1 MSFETEFFGPGN
13 RLRWEA
19 IQANTLSPEIRQRL
33 GPFLEDFASNLEVL
47 ALPCV
52 REDGRV
58 QWYIVCRSPRVT
70 RVARDEVRAFLGP
83 TYSDFEGKPKPL
95 DPNDPVEAA
104 VLAEYG
110 ENAFRI
116 AIGSREILDVA
127 RERLRLM
134 IQIQGERPTRYAKR
148 IRAVGRILRDFEYAL
163 LVADGVTAEECI
175 EELRAAGKLSASN
188 LLFLEIRRLATC
200 GNWDAI
206 LALPELDT
214 LLAIARP
221 RRVTEALIRAV
232 YNSRL
237 RGFEEENQPK
247 EAFSRFR
254 TEIFERFRDLYKTR
268 ASLAGWEVDAS
279 FLLVAAQSHEGRQG
293 AVNQILERYPGGS
306 TQRTY
311 LEAIAGQITT
321 TEQAPHSALLATARA
336 AFSEADIDR
345 AFELSIKLPPSFD
358 RSALLLRC
366 ARDMGTL
373 ATAEAAIA
381 SLETLSEKDQKRVDQ
396 HVVLGKIRD
405 DLAQLS
411 ANDSAGSPE
420 SAIAAEIPRDWIA
433 WLRRLTV
440 PEPWKAAVSVAETAA
455 REWALEGLL
464 ENPSDV
470 QEIADLLLAPR
481 PEWGQL
487 ALQDALPFFL
497 EFCER
502 SESDTRLR
510 AVYENLFLTV
520 ALDAFVSMPQVFAL
534 LRITSA
540 RLQLGVSA
548 QDYVA
553 VIQGLSSAIRAV
565 ESPAVAESA
574 LDAIEMLIAAPCPDV
589 REREQFFLNVNGVFQ
604 RWFTRV
610 ESSQFA
616 LLRSLGE
623 EIGVSGGVSDQDL
636 GTGSEDTGAIWASLS
651 GKKIAVYSL
660 QESALRRVVNVL
672 HSLCPDV
679 RVDTFHDHVGG
690 SPSLR
695 TASERADIFIL
706 AIAAAKHAATGF
718 IEDRRPKGLVTLY
731 ARGQGSAGML
741 HALAQHLTVRG

>member
-19 IQANTLSPEIRQRL
+19 IQARTLSPDIQLRL
-33 GPFLEDFASNLEVL
+33 GPFLEDFESNLEVL

-58 QWYIVCRSPRVT
+58 QWYIVCQSARAT

-83 TYSDFEGKPKPL
+83 SYSDFEGKPKPL

-116 AIGSREILDVA
+116 AIGSREILDAA

-134 IQIQGERPTRYAKR
+134 IQMQGERPTRYAKR

-163 LVADGVTAEECI
+163 LAADGVTAEECI

-188 LLFLEIRRLATC
+188 LLFLEVRRLAAC
-200 GNWDAI
+200 GKWDAV

-214 LLAIARP
+214 LLAITRP

-232 YNSRL
+232 YGSRL
-237 RGFEEENQPK
+237 RGFEEANRPN
-247 EAFSRFR
+247 EAFARFR
-254 TEIFERFRDLYKTR
+254 SEIFERFRDLYKTR
-268 ASLAGWEVDAS
+268 ARLTGWEIDAS
-279 FLLVAAQSHEGRQG
+279 FLLVATQSLDGRQE
-293 AVNQILERYPGGS
+293 AVNRIIERYPGGS
-306 TQRTY
+306 AQRTY
-311 LEAIAGQITT
+311 LEAIREQIAPA
-321 TEQAPHSALLATARA
+321 EQATHAALLATARA
-336 AFSEADIDR
+336 AFGDADVDR

-358 RSALLLRC
+358 RAALLLRC

-373 ATAEAAIA
+373 AAAQAAIA
-381 SLETLSEKDQKRVDQ
+381 SLETLSERDQKRVDQ
-396 HVVLGKIRD
+396 HIVLGRIRD
-405 DLAQLS
+405 DLALLS
-411 ANDSAGSPE
+411 ANNSAGAPE
-420 SAIAAEIPRDWIA
+420 ATIAHDIPRDWIA
-433 WLRRLTV
+433 WLRRLTAA
-440 PEPWKAAVSVAETAA
+440 EPWKAAVSVAETAA
-455 REWALEGLL
+455 REWALAGLL
-464 ENPSDV
+464 ENPADV

-520 ALDAFVSMPQVFAL
+520 ILDAFVSMPQVFAL

-553 VIQGLSSAIRAV
+553 ILQGLSSAIQAV
-565 ESPAVAESA
+565 QTPAVTESA
-574 LDAIEMLIAAPCPDV
+574 LDAIEMLIGAPCPDV
-589 REREQFFLNVNGVFQ
+589 REREQFFLNVTGVFQ

-623 EIGVSGGVSDQDL
+623 EIGVIGGVSDQDL
-636 GTGSEDTGAIWASLS
+636 GTGSEDAGDIWASLS
-651 GKKIAVYSL
+651 GKKIALYSL
-660 QESALRRVVNVL
+660 QESALRRVANVL

-695 TASERADIFIL
+695 TASERADIFVL

-718 IEDRRPKGLVTLY
+718 IENRRPKGLVTLY
-731 ARGQGSAGML
+731 ARGQGSSGML
-741 HALAQHLTVRG
+741 HALVQHLTV

>member
-19 IQANTLSPEIRQRL
+19 VQANTLSPEIQQRL

-58 QWYIVCRSPRVT
+58 QWYIVCRSPRAT

-83 TYSDFEGKPKPL
+83 TYSDFDGKPKPL
-95 DPNDPVEAA
+95 DLNDPVDAA

-116 AIGSREILDVA
+116 AIGSREILDEA

-163 LVADGVTAEECI
+163 LAADGVGAEECI

-232 YNSRL
+232 YCSRL
-237 RGFEEENQPK
+237 RGLEEENRPN
-247 EAFSRFR
+247 EAFTRFR
-254 TEIFERFRDLYKTR
+254 SEIFERFRDLYKTR
-268 ASLAGWEVDAS
+268 ASLTGWEVDAS
-279 FLLVAAQSHEGRQG
+279 FLFVAIQSHEGRQEV
-293 AVNQILERYPGGS
+293 VNAILDRYPKGS
-306 TQRTY
+306 AQRAY
-311 LEAIAGQITT
+311 LEAIAGQIAP
-321 TEQAPHSALLATARA
+321 TEQAPYSALLATARA
-336 AFSEADIDR
+336 AFAEADVDR
-345 AFELSIKLPPSFD
+345 AFELSIKLAPSFD

-366 ARDMGTL
+366 AREMGTL
-373 ATAEAAIA
+373 AAAQAAIA
-381 SLETLSEKDQKRVDQ
+381 SLETLSEKDQNRVDQ
-396 HVVLGKIRD
+396 HVVLGRIRD
-405 DLAQLS
+405 DLTQLS
-411 ANDSAGSPE
+411 ANDSIGASEATIAGD
-420 SAIAAEIPRDWIA
+420 IPKDWMA
-433 WLRRLTV
+433 WLRRLTA

-455 REWALEGLL
+455 REWALKGLL

-481 PEWGQL
+481 PEWGQT

-510 AVYENLFLTV
+510 AVYESLFLTV
-520 ALDAFVSMPQVFAL
+520 ALDAFVSMPQIFAL
-534 LRITSA
+534 LKITSA
-540 RLQLGVSA
+540 RLVLGVSA
-548 QDYVA
+548 QDYA
-553 VIQGLSSAIRAV
+553 AILQGLSSAIQAV

-574 LDAIEMLIAAPCPDV
+574 LDAIEMLIGAPCPDV
-589 REREQFFLNVNGVFQ
+589 REREQFFLNITGVLH

-623 EIGVSGGVSDQDL
+623 EIGVIDGISEEEPEPNSGNA
-636 GTGSEDTGAIWASLS
+636 DTIWTSLS
-651 GKKIAVYSL
+651 GKKIAIYSL
-660 QESALRRVVNVL
+660 QESALRRTASVL
-672 HSLCPDV
+672 RKLCPGAHL
-679 RVDTFHDHVGG
+679 DTFHDHVGG

-695 TASERADIFIL
+695 AASSMADIFVL
-706 AIAAAKHAATGF
+706 AIGSAKHAATTF
-718 IEDRRPKGLVTLY
+718 IEVHRPKGSVTLY
-731 ARGQGSAGML
+731 ARGQGGAGL
-741 HALAQHLTVRG
+741 LNALGQHLAARR

>member
-19 IQANTLSPEIRQRL
+19 IQAKTLPPDIQLRL
-33 GPFLEDFASNLEVL
+33 GPFLEDFESNLEVL

-58 QWYIVCRSPRVT
+58 QWYIVCQSARAT

-83 TYSDFEGKPKPL
+83 SYSDFEGKPKPL

-116 AIGSREILDVA
+116 AIGSREILDAA

-134 IQIQGERPTRYAKR
+134 IQMQGERPTRYAKR

-163 LVADGVTAEECI
+163 LAADGVTAEECI

-188 LLFLEIRRLATC
+188 LLFLEVRRLAAC
-200 GNWDAI
+200 GKWDAV

-214 LLAIARP
+214 LLAITRP

-232 YNSRL
+232 YGSRL
-237 RGFEEENQPK
+237 RGFEEANRPN
-247 EAFSRFR
+247 EAFARFR
-254 TEIFERFRDLYKTR
+254 SEIFERFRDLYKTR
-268 ASLAGWEVDAS
+268 ARLTGWEIDAS
-279 FLLVAAQSHEGRQG
+279 FLLVATQSLDGRQE
-293 AVNQILERYPGGS
+293 AVNRIIERYPGGS
-306 TQRTY
+306 AQRTY
-311 LEAIAGQITT
+311 LEAIREQIAPA
-321 TEQAPHSALLATARA
+321 EQATHAALLATARA
-336 AFSEADIDR
+336 AFGDADVDR

-358 RSALLLRC
+358 RAALLLRC

-373 ATAEAAIA
+373 AAAQAAIA
-381 SLETLSEKDQKRVDQ
+381 SLETLSERDQKRVDQ
-396 HVVLGKIRD
+396 HIVLGRIRD

-411 ANDSAGSPE
+411 ANNSAGAPE
-420 SAIAAEIPRDWIA
+420 ATIAQDIPKDWIV
-433 WLRRLTV
+433 WLRRLTA
-440 PEPWKAAVSVAETAA
+440 PEPWKAAVSVAESAA

-470 QEIADLLLAPR
+470 HEIADLLLAPR

-520 ALDAFVSMPQVFAL
+520 ILDAFVSIPQVFAL
-534 LRITSA
+534 LRIASA

-553 VIQGLSSAIRAV
+553 ILQGLSSAIQAV
-565 ESPAVAESA
+565 ETPAVAESA
-574 LDAIEMLIAAPCPDV
+574 LDAIEMLIGAPCPDV
-589 REREQFFLNVNGVFQ
+589 REREQFFLNVTGVFQ

-623 EIGVSGGVSDQDL
+623 EIGVIGGVSNQDL
-636 GTGSEDTGAIWASLS
+636 GTGSEDAGDIWASLS
-651 GKKIAVYSL
+651 GKKIALYSL
-660 QESALRRVVNVL
+660 QESALRRVANVL

-695 TASERADIFIL
+695 TASERADIFVL

-718 IEDRRPKGLVTLY
+718 IENRRPKGLVTLY

-741 HALAQHLTVRG
+741 HALVQHLTV

>member
-19 IQANTLSPEIRQRL
+19 IQARTLSPDIQLRL
-33 GPFLEDFASNLEVL
+33 GPFLEDFESNLEVL

-58 QWYIVCRSPRVT
+58 QWYIVCQSARAT

-83 TYSDFEGKPKPL
+83 SYSDFEGKPKPL

-116 AIGSREILDVA
+116 AIGSREILDAA

-134 IQIQGERPTRYAKR
+134 IQMQGERPTRYAKR

-163 LVADGVTAEECI
+163 LAADGVTAEECI

-188 LLFLEIRRLATC
+188 LLFLEVRRLAAC
-200 GNWDAI
+200 GKWDAV

-214 LLAIARP
+214 LLAITRP

-232 YNSRL
+232 YGSRL
-237 RGFEEENQPK
+237 RGFEEANRPN
-247 EAFSRFR
+247 EAFARFR
-254 TEIFERFRDLYKTR
+254 SEIFERFRDLYKTR
-268 ASLAGWEVDAS
+268 ARLTGWEIDAS
-279 FLLVAAQSHEGRQG
+279 FLLVATQSLDGRQE
-293 AVNQILERYPGGS
+293 AVNRIIERYPGGS
-306 TQRTY
+306 AQRTY
-311 LEAIAGQITT
+311 LEAIREQIAPA
-321 TEQAPHSALLATARA
+321 EQATHAALLATARA
-336 AFSEADIDR
+336 AFGDADVDR

-358 RSALLLRC
+358 RAALLLRC

-373 ATAEAAIA
+373 AAAQAAIA
-381 SLETLSEKDQKRVDQ
+381 SLETLSERDQKRVDQ
-396 HVVLGKIRD
+396 HIVLGRIRD
-405 DLAQLS
+405 DLALLS
-411 ANDSAGSPE
+411 ANNSAGAPE
-420 SAIAAEIPRDWIA
+420 ATIAHDIPRDWIA
-433 WLRRLTV
+433 WLRRLTAA
-440 PEPWKAAVSVAETAA
+440 EPWKAAVSVAETAA

-464 ENPSDV
+464 ENPADV

-520 ALDAFVSMPQVFAL
+520 ILDAFVSMPQVFAL

-553 VIQGLSSAIRAV
+553 ILQGLSSAIQAV
-565 ESPAVAESA
+565 QSPAVTESA
-574 LDAIEMLIAAPCPDV
+574 LDAIEMLIGAPCPDV
-589 REREQFFLNVNGVFQ
+589 REREQFFLNVTGVFQ

-636 GTGSEDTGAIWASLS
+636 GTGSEDAGDIWASLS
-651 GKKIAVYSL
+651 GKKIALYSL
-660 QESALRRVVNVL
+660 QESALRRVANVL

-695 TASERADIFIL
+695 TASERADIFVL

-718 IEDRRPKGLVTLY
+718 IENRRPKGLVTLY

-741 HALAQHLTVRG
+741 HALVQHLTV